1 VKLVDDGPTFEDLSS
16 LLALYLLD
24 LRAQYEAELR
34 SLTAAQRALEHYR
47 TAATDEAR
55 RQFKITL
62 STELRALAATSEAVR
77 DGLNEA
83 LRQAGLL
90 EPSDVESP

>member
-1 VKLVDDGPTFEDLSS
+1 MAGDVPAAEDLSS
-16 LLALYLLD
+16 LLALYLID

-34 SLTAAQRALEHYR
+34 SLTAAQRALERYR

-62 STELRALAATSEAVR
+62 SNELRALDATSEAVR

-90 EPSDVESP
+90 EPSEV